1 MLTLEFFTRLFQL
14 DLQWFVELAMNN
26 LVWVFALIAV
36 TFVYNNL
43 KFSWKIFIVIVIM
56 IFSTVEALGS
66 INIVILVGG
75 FLFVYYIGEV
85 IILTFTETIP
95 SLKGKMPFM
104 LTIYFFIIVTLYALG
119 VF

>member
-14 DLQWFVELAMNN
+14 DLQWFVELAMHN
-26 LVWVFALIAV
+26 LLWVFALVAV

-56 IFSTVEALGS
+56 IFSTVEAFES
-66 INIVILVGG
+66 VNIVILVGG

-85 IILTFTETIP
+85 ILLTFTETIP
-95 SLKGKMPFM
+95 SLKGKLPFT
-104 LTIYFFIIVTLYALG
+104 LTIYFFIMVALYALG